1 MPRNAQRALRAGPA
15 RPACDPAHRT
25 NAGRVPSDRQG
36 SVHSTTPGVNDH
48 SLSAP
53 ARRDRLRQR
62 CFVRV
67 TACEPAWD
75 SKSVTGL
82 RRVRIGQGAEIAF
95 LGPWEGK
102 VKCAAPTFHFFRK
115 SSWYATEGLQHH
127 KTPIRCPWSRQSRT
141 NSSPGPC
148 TPCGTNPCNLVY
160 IWGRPN
166 RQRRNAAPTRDRGDG
181 SQTACTPRMRIPHT
195 PKATSTNQRR
205 SEC

>member
-36 SVHSTTPGVNDH
+36 SVHSTTPGVNEH

-62 CFVRV
+62 CFVRG
-67 TACEPAWD
+67 TAYEPAWD
-75 SKSVTGL
+75 SKPVTGL

-95 LGPWEGK
+95 LGPWGGK

-115 SSWYATEGLQHH
+115 SRWYLTEGLQHH

-160 IWGRPN
+160 IFGEPT
-166 RQRRNAAPTRDRGDG
+166 RQRRNAVSTRNRGDG
-181 SQTACTPRMRIPHT
+181 FRAAIAPRVRIPHT
-195 PKATSTNQRR
+195 PNATDTNQGM